1 MLGVCSLDPSS
12 SIARELGIIRDQSNE
27 CSSSSDPSSSIAR
40 ELGIIRERALVA
52 LIPPD
57 LIPSNLKFT
66 LEFKIG
72 KYQQH
77 KLCVVPTQAEI
88 DHRTAASHALIYA
101 SWWGDLELVKKIVQD
116 LGEIIDVNTVIG
128 DMNVLEWVMM
138 HVRGGKKPFT
148 FPSSGAYE
156 VRKKNAISICR
167 YLVNHY
173 GPKIDAN
180 RPGGLVLKSCAWRDS
195 VDIVAKI
202 IREYGENL
210 INSCGTVWIFR
221 LLIQEG
227 YDDEAELFLHL
238 NQTELS
244 SGSHWNVLLPVTYH
258 GSTRIFKTTLD
269 MFGSYANT
277 VEVNEIF
284 RALCEGDEYEGT
296 GIADI
301 YPKVRAALDL
311 WAKQLTPGTIKF
323 CLVNLWGVSQ
333 YRRQDRNPVSRSKA
347 LATDKGENHGLASQ
361 LIVERCMGKI
371 KGDGIQIALTVC
383 CWPQNIKLINTV
395 FDSNLVP
402 ITLDPRLMR
411 HAFLECAS
419 LDDALM
425 LRHIVEKRESEGIS
439 TVKSAHG
446 STIRAMYRERRWS
459 HLSLDTRSKQHP
471 IRYGG
476 SVKPYYRMFC
486 C

>member
-1 MLGVCSLDPSS
+1 MQNIEHITQTQKGREQVYNLLQSAVHPCISHMLGVCSLD
-12 SIARELGIIRDQSNE
+12 
-27 CSSSSDPSSSIAR
+27 
-40 ELGIIRERALVA
+40 
-52 LIPPD
+52 
-57 LIPSNLKFT
+57 LIPSNHKFT
-66 LEFKIG
+66 LGFKIG

-77 KLCVVPTQAEI
+77 KLCVVPGQAEI
-88 DHRTAASHALIYA
+88 DYRTAASHALIYA

-116 LGEIIDVNTVIG
+116 LDEIIDVNTVIG
-128 DMNVLEWVMM
+128 DKNVLEWVMG

-156 VRKKNAISICR
+156 IRKKNAISICR
-167 YLVNHY
+167 FLVNHY

-180 RPGGLVLKSCAWRDS
+180 RPRGLVLKACAWRDS

-227 YDDEAELFLHL
+227 YDDEAELFLRL

-244 SGSHWNVLLPVTYH
+244 SGSHRNALLPATYH

-269 MFGSYANT
+269 MFGSYAST
-277 VEVNEIF
+277 PDANEIF
-284 RALCEGDEYEGT
+284 RVLCEGDEYEGT
-296 GIADI
+296 SISDI

-311 WAKQLTPGTIKF
+311 WAKHLTPGTVRF
-323 CLVNLWGVSQ
+323 CLVNLWGVGQ
-333 YRRQDRNPVSRSKA
+333 YRRQDRNPDSRSKA
-347 LATDKGENHGLASQ
+347 LATDKGEDHGLASQ
-361 LIVERCMGKI
+361 LIVERCMNKI
-371 KGDGIQIALTVC
+371 REDGIQIALAVC

-402 ITLDPRLMR
+402 ITLNPQFMR
-411 HAFLECAS
+411 HALLECAS
-419 LDDALM
+419 LDSSSM
-425 LRHIVEKRESEGIS
+425 LEHILKVCGSEGIS
-439 TVKSAHG
+439 TAKSAHG
-446 STIRAMYRERRWS
+446 STIRAMYRERRRS
-459 HLSLDTRSKQHP
+459 YLSLDTRSKQYP
-471 IRYGG
+471 IRYSG